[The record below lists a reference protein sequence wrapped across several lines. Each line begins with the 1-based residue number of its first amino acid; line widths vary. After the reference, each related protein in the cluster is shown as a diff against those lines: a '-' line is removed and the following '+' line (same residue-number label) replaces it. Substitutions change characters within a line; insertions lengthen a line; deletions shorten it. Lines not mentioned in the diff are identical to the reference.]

1 MGLDTTMLAAMETN
15 AAENMT
21 RTGAGHGDGSFTE
34 APAWRPVGDGWR
46 QLHGNFRDE
55 GYSIEWHDFNAER
68 DFDWSRSFHPAALE
82 ICLNLAGR
90 GEVQTRR
97 RTLELAPASV
107 GFYFQ
112 NGPRLAA
119 TRSGGERHQFVTLEL
134 SLPFLERQVR
144 REGGGLHP
152 DLNRALS
159 RPRNSSA
166 MVSEP
171 AHLTSEQQRLAMSLR
186 HPPVYAAAQPL
197 WYRAKALELAAA
209 LLYQPGPGEELF
221 CQRVKQLNRERVQ
234 KVMGILRENLAE
246 PPALEE
252 IGRRVGC
259 SHFYLSRIFAQET
272 GRTIFAVLRD
282 LRMERAAEFL
292 REGRMNVTEAAME
305 VGYSSLSHFTVAF
318 RETFS
323 CCPGLYPLKA
333 RARNFKH

>member
-1 MGLDTTMLAAMETN
+1 MLMGMELNAMVQSARAN
-15 AAENMT
+15 
-21 RTGAGHGDGSFTE
+21 AGHGGDSFTE

-46 QLHGNFRDE
+46 QVHGNFREE
-55 GYSIEWHDFNAER
+55 GYSLEWHDFTAKR

-90 GEVQTRR
+90 GEVQTRQ
-97 RTLELAPASV
+97 RTLELVPASA

-112 NGPRLAA
+112 NEPRLSAS
-119 TRSGGERHQFVTLEL
+119 RSGGERHQFMTLEL
-134 SLPFLERQVR
+134 SLPFLERHVR
-144 REGGGLHP
+144 PEDGGLHP
-152 DLNRALS
+152 DLNRVLR
-159 RPRNSSA
+159 RPRIGAA

-171 AHLTSEQQRLAMSLR
+171 ARLTSEQQQLLMSLR

-209 LLYQPGPGEELF
+209 LLYRPGPGEELF
-221 CQRVKQLNRERVQ
+221 CQRVKHLNRERVQ

-252 IGRRVGC
+252 IGRRAGC

-272 GRTIFAVLRD
+272 GKTIFSLLRD
-282 LRMERAAEFL
+282 LRMERAAELL
-292 REGRMNVTEAAME
+292 REGKMNVTEAALE

-333 RARNFKH
+333 RLRSGKG

>member
-1 MGLDTTMLAAMETN
+1 MEIN
-15 AAENMT
+15 AAVQT
-21 RTGAGHGDGSFTE
+21 ARSDTGNGGNSFTE

-55 GYSIEWHDFNAER
+55 GFSIEWHDFTPER
-68 DFDWSRSFHPAALE
+68 NFDWSRSFHPAALE

-90 GEVQTRR
+90 GEVQARR
-97 RTLELAPASV
+97 RTLELVPASA

-119 TRSGGERHQFVTLEL
+119 SRSGGERHQFITLEL
-134 SLPFLERQVR
+134 SLPFLESHVR
-144 REGGGLHP
+144 REDGGLHP
-152 DLNRALS
+152 HLNRILR
-159 RPRNSSA
+159 RPRQGVA
-166 MVSEP
+166 LVSEP
-171 AHLTSEQQRLAMSLR
+171 VRLTGEQQQMALSLR
-186 HPPVYAAAQPL
+186 HPPVYAAAQRL

-221 CQRVKQLNRERVQ
+221 CQRVKQLNRERVR

-259 SHFYLSRIFAQET
+259 SRFYLSRIFAQET

-282 LRMERAAEFL
+282 LRMERAAELL
-292 REGRMNVTEAAME
+292 RGGKMNVTEAALE

-323 CCPGLYPLKA
+323 CCPGLYPLKT
-333 RARNFKH
+333 RLRNGKT